1 MFERAEAYERNMGR
15 WSKRLA
21 PLFVQFVGIESGD
34 RVLDVGCGTGSLA
47 WEIVTTTAASK
58 IIAIDA
64 SKPFL
69 DYARSQFSDPRL
81 TFELGDAQRLPYPD
95 DSFDR
100 CLSMLVMRHMPDPIK
115 ATKEMRRITR
125 PGGVIAT
132 TMWDNTGGHQIN
144 QSIWDAAAMLDKT
157 TKFPPA
163 TESYGSP
170 GELRSLWTG
179 AGLMKIELT
188 ELLLPC
194 EYSSFDEYWL
204 RHLIEGQGITAAYVK
219 GLCESHRS
227 ALCEQ
232 LRQNLCGARGG
243 GSVTLQAKAWAVRGV
258 VT

>member
-81 TFELGDAQRLPYPD
+81 TFELGDAQRVSYPD

-100 CLSMLVMRHMPDPIK
+100 CLSMLVMRHIPDPIK

-170 GELRSLWTG
+170 NELRSLWAG
-179 AGLMKIELT
+179 AGLMTIELT

-219 GLCESHRS
+219 GLSDSHRS
-227 ALCEQ
+227 ALREQ
-232 LRQNLCGARGG
+232 LRQNLCGNRG
-243 GSVTLQAKAWAVRGV
+243 
-258 VT
+258 